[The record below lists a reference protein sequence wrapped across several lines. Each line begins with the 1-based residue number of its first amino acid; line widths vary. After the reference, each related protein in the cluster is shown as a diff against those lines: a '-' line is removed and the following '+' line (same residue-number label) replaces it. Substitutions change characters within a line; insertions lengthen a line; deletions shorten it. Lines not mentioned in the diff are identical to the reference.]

1 MKDSQSFEKKF
12 LILQEISGVFAATN
26 NINALANIMIER
38 AINYTNAEKGSVM
51 LLNEKKELHII
62 AARGFDIQ
70 FIEKYKTKI
79 GEGIAGVVALDRSP
93 VLVENIDNDR
103 RFKGAGRDRYKTKSF
118 ISCPLVCKDK
128 VLGVIN
134 INDKK
139 DGGPFTADEF
149 NLLKIIA
156 DQSAITI
163 ENAFLMGQLKTKASE
178 LEEINKK
185 LIETDMDKTEFIT
198 RISHELRSP
207 LNSIK
212 GATYYLQQS
221 ENLGKN
227 RSKEFFDIISSETA
241 GLITIV
247 ENLLDFLRL
256 ENEVM
261 VVKKSL
267 ANLADILKEVS
278 GSKGISN
285 AVAKKNLQLKLDIN
299 QGEYETVVDKIKV
312 VQLFINLLEGLSY
325 YLQNGDS
332 IKITANRNDVIK
344 IDISISRKL
353 PEEVLMFLY
362 KSKYVFYADWPTEKI
377 RLSLAKKVAEAHGW
391 SFEARNM
398 DDAFLVC
405 LTVPVGA
412 KEKMDTVV
420 NIAMD
425 MFVEFI
431 SELLDLNICSIMLC
445 NDMTSELTIKGARG
459 LSDEIVKR
467 TRINFGDQISGCVA
481 VEGRPLLI
489 KDIEQ
494 DPNFKKRS
502 IPQYNTRSLLSLP
515 LKIGD
520 KVIGVL
526 NLNNK
531 KTATTFN
538 EKDFDIA
545 SVFGERISHFLERLY
560 SGGYKEDD
568 INHILLS
575 FDDLLDAVKRYEKK
589 KRLTPDLMSKIME
602 KLRASEED
610 RRNALYVSVIY
621 DLGLMLIDE
630 NILKKKELLPS
641 EIQDLKI
648 HPYTTIG
655 LLNILEFSEDIKKGI
670 LHHHE
675 KYDGSGYPEGLK
687 GTEIPFISRVLSVVD
702 SYCAMLAERP
712 YGKHLSREEALSEIK
727 AGAGSAYDPGI
738 VRAFEEVLRE
748 DVQ

>member
-1 MKDSQSFEKKF
+1 MKDPRSFEKKF
-12 LILQEISGVFAATN
+12 LILQEISNVFTATN
-26 NINALANIMIER
+26 NVNALANIMIDR
-38 AINYTNAEKGSVM
+38 AINYANAEKGSVM
-51 LLNEKKELHII
+51 LLNEKNELYII

-70 FIEKYKTKI
+70 FIENYKIKM
-79 GEGIAGVVALDRSP
+79 GEGIAGVVARDRSP
-93 VLVENIDNDR
+93 VLIEDIDRDQ
-103 RFKGAGRDRYKTKSF
+103 RFKGAKRDHYKTKSF
-118 ISCPLVCKDK
+118 ISCPLISKDK

-139 DGGPFTADEF
+139 DGAPFTEDEF

-163 ENAFLMGQLKTKASE
+163 ENAFLMNQLKTKASE

-221 ENLGKN
+221 ETLNKN
-227 RSKEFFDIISSETA
+227 RIKEFYDIISTETA

-278 GSKGISN
+278 RSKGISN
-285 AVAKKNLQLKLDIN
+285 AVAKKNLRFTLDIK
-299 QGEYETVVDKIKV
+299 QGDYETVVDKIKV

-325 YLQNGDS
+325 YLQSGDA
-332 IKITANRNDVIK
+332 INIAADRNDFIK
-344 IDISISRKL
+344 VSITISRRL
-353 PEEVLMFLY
+353 PDEVLLFLY

-391 SFEARNM
+391 IFEARNT
-398 DDAFLVC
+398 DNTFLIS
-405 LTVPVGA
+405 LTIPVGA
-412 KEKMDTVV
+412 KEKMETVV
-420 NIAMD
+420 NITMD

-445 NDMTSELTIKGARG
+445 NDLTSELTIKGSRG

-481 VEGRPLLI
+481 VEGKPLLI
-489 KDIEQ
+489 EDIEK

-515 LKIGD
+515 LKIRD
-520 KVIGVL
+520 KVVGVL

-538 EKDFDIA
+538 ERDFHIA

-560 SGGYKEDD
+560 SGGYKENDM
-568 INHILLS
+568 NQILTS
-575 FDDLLDAVKRYEKK
+575 FDDLLDAVKRYDKK
-589 KRLTPDLMSKIME
+589 QRFTPDLVSKIMDRLE
-602 KLRASEED
+602 ATEED
-610 RRNALYVSVIY
+610 KRNALYVSMIY

-630 NILKKKELLPS
+630 NILKKKALLPS
-641 EIQDLKI
+641 ELQDLKI
-648 HPYTTIG
+648 HPYTTIA
-655 LLNILEFSEDIKKGI
+655 LLNILEFSDDIKKGI

-675 KYDGSGYPEGLK
+675 KYDGTGYPEGLK
-687 GTEIPFISRVLSVVD
+687 GPDIPFISRVLSVVD
-702 SYCAMLAERP
+702 SYCAMLSERH
-712 YGKHLSREEALSEIK
+712 YKKHLTKEEALSEIK
-727 AGAGSAYDPGI
+727 AGSGSTYDPQI
-738 VRAFEEVLRE
+738 VKALEEVLQE
-748 DVQ
+748 GSY